1 MSETG
6 AVVVAPGAGA
16 EAALRGKGV
25 GASGEEAEVA
35 APAIRVRSAV
45 TRKGP
50 GVTLEGQ
57 QVALTG
63 APGEVIYQAVSERGA
78 EGTVVGKFP
87 GNDQGNVCSARR
99 GVCEGRIR

>member
-6 AVVVAPGAGA
+6 ATVVAPGAGA
-16 EAALRGKGV
+16 EAALGGKDV

-50 GVTLEGQ
+50 GVTLEEGQ
-57 QVALTG
+57 QVGLTR

-78 EGTVVGKFP
+78 EGTVP
-87 GNDQGNVCSARR
+87 GRKVEAEALQRVSRA
-99 GVCEGRIR
+99 IKT